1 MTVRRTASTTGL
13 LLAVLLGPTAQHAA
27 VAQEASA
34 WAVACDQGADGKR
47 GDCAA
52 VRAVAARGDRSRVIR
67 VAVRRPAGGQPAI
80 MVTVP
85 VRTFLPPG
93 ATLRIDGAKL
103 TQTAYQICD
112 EKGCYAG
119 LPADAA
125 TVDALKKGRTLS
137 VEFYNA
143 ARKKIELRLPLKGFT
158 AAFAKAG

>member
-1 MTVRRTASTTGL
+1 MRRTASITGL
-13 LLAVLLGPTAQHAA
+13 LLAVLLGPAAQHAA
-27 VAQEASA
+27 VAQETSA
-34 WAVACDQGADGKR
+34 WAVACDKGADGKR

-52 VRAVAARGDRSRVIR
+52 VQAVAARGDRSRVIR
-67 VAVRRPAGGQPAI
+67 VAVRRPAGGEAAI

-93 ATLRIDGAKL
+93 TTLKVDGAKL

-125 TVDALKKGRTLS
+125 TVKALKKGRTLS

-143 ARKKIELRLPLKGFT
+143 GRKRIELRLPLRGFT
-158 AAFAKAG
+158 EAFDKAG

>member
-1 MTVRRTASTTGL
+1 MTVPGPARIACLLSFALAAST
-13 LLAVLLGPTAQHAA
+13 APQAA
-27 VAQEASA
+27 FAQETSA
-34 WAVACDQGADGKR
+34 WAVACDKGADGGR
-47 GDCAA
+47 GECAA
-52 VRAVAARGDRSRVIR
+52 VGAVSSRSDRSRVIR
-67 VAVRRPAGGQPAI
+67 VEVRRPAGGQPAI

-103 TQTAYQICD
+103 IQTAYQICD

-125 TVDALKKGRTLS
+125 TIDTLKKGQTLS

-143 ARKKIELRLPLKGFT
+143 ARKKIELRFPLKGFT
-158 AAFAKAG
+158 DAFAKAG

>member
-1 MTVRRTASTTGL
+1 MTVPGPARIAYL
-13 LLAVLLGPTAQHAA
+13 LSFALALIAPQAA
-27 VAQEASA
+27 FAQETSA

-52 VRAVAARGDRSRVIR
+52 VQAVAARGDRSRVIR
-67 VAVRRPAGGQPAI
+67 VAVRRPAGGEAAI

-93 ATLRIDGAKL
+93 TTLRIDGAKL
-103 TQTAYQICD
+103 SQTAYQICD

-125 TVDALKKGRTLS
+125 TVKALKKGRTLS

-158 AAFAKAG
+158 AAFDKAA